1 MTSKQRAMLRAMANE
16 YQPIIYIGKEGVTEA
31 LMQDADAALEA
42 RELVKGSIGRNAEID
57 LRTAVA
63 ELCQALQAEPVQ
75 VIGRK
80 FVIFRPSKKNPT
92 IQL

>member
-42 RELVKGSIGRNAEID
+42 RELVKGSIGRNAEVD

>member
-1 MTSKQRAMLRAMANE
+1 MLRAMANE

-31 LMQDADAALEA
+31 LIQDADAALEA
-42 RELVKGSIGRNAEID
+42 RELVKGSIGRNAEVD

-80 FVIFRPSKKNPT
+80 FVIFRPSKKNSS

>member
-42 RELVKGSIGRNAEID
+42 RELVKGSIGRNAEVD

-80 FVIFRPSKKNPT
+80 FVIFRPSKKNPS

>member
-1 MTSKQRAMLRAMANE
+1 MLRAMANE

-31 LMQDADAALEA
+31 LIQDADAALEA
-42 RELVKGSIGRNAEID
+42 RELVKGSIGRNAEVD

-80 FVIFRPSKKNPT
+80 FVIFRPSQKNPT

>member
-31 LMQDADAALEA
+31 LIQDADAALEA
-42 RELVKGSIGRNAEID
+42 RELVKGSIGRNAEVD

>member
-31 LMQDADAALEA
+31 LIQDADAALEA
-42 RELVKGSIGRNAEID
+42 RELVKGSIGRNAEVD

-63 ELCQALQAEPVQ
+63 ELCQALQAEPVP

-80 FVIFRPSKKNPT
+80 FVIFRPSKKNPS